1 MDEMMNVDVVEDV
14 AEEAIKAMPEWKF
27 DVKSGIIGAVVTG
40 VVFVGGFVAKK
51 LVVDKK
57 VFRLGKK
64 DLDDED
70 FDDNFE
76 EVIDEK
82 SSDK

>member
-14 AEEAIKAMPEWKF
+14 AKEAIKAMPEWKF

-40 VVFVGGFVAKK
+40 VVFVGGFVVKKK
-51 LVVDKK
+51 LAVDKK

-76 EVIDEK
+76 EVDEK
-82 SSDK
+82 ESK

>member
-14 AEEAIKAMPEWKF
+14 AEGAIKAMPEWKF

-51 LVVDKK
+51 LAVDKK

-64 DLDDED
+64 NMDDED

-76 EVIDEK
+76 EVDEK
-82 SSDK
+82 ESK